1 MKVKTLKSMLLSMA
15 MTCSLFSCVN
25 GDYDLSD
32 VDTTVGVKINY
43 LTIPLNL
50 DEVTLKSVLE
60 LEDDSQ
66 IKEVNGEYAV
76 IEDGTFSSKGIE
88 LPSFVIEIPAIAP
101 IKDQLIPN
109 LHLEDLIPEGV
120 NPSLFPLLGNI
131 TIPADYKVVSFDIEN
146 ASTSFSG
153 RS

>member
-32 VDTTVGVKINY
+32 VDTTVGVKIND

-76 IEDGTFSSKGIE
+76 IEVGSMGMMRYTTGFRSQVLSVPLRALHQADGK
-88 LPSFVIEIPAIAP
+88 SFVYVLGENNMREMKWVETGLVGDDKVEILSGLQEGERVI
-101 IKDQLIPN
+101 IK
-109 LHLEDLIPEGV
+109 
-120 NPSLFPLLGNI
+120 
-131 TIPADYKVVSFDIEN
+131 
-146 ASTSFSG
+146 
-153 RS
+153 